1 MSHGQFFLIFTGCA
15 CKRKVRNTEA
25 GTWSD
30 VRVRTREQFTGHDKR
45 ILVCMR
51 THRSFLVLVVF
62 ICCVLMIAPQRAQGS
77 SSPRNGTASSRV
89 ASAAAIPTAQLI
101 QPEELAGL
109 VRSSKSPE
117 PLMLQVGFRVLYVQA
132 HIPGS
137 EYVAASSSASGA
149 QQLRERVQKLPR
161 SKAIVL
167 YCGCCPWR
175 HCPNVQPAFDLL
187 RGMGFTNVK
196 VLFIAHDFGTDWVSK
211 GYPVE
216 TGQ

>member
-1 MSHGQFFLIFTGCA
+1 MASRLGQCIRLRLANRFHLAVQANMKLLIGRA
-15 CKRKVRNTEA
+15 E
-25 GTWSD
+25 
-30 VRVRTREQFTGHDKR
+30 R
-45 ILVCMR
+45 ILGGMR
-51 THRSFLVLVVF
+51 IHNSFLVMTAFL
-62 ICCVLMIAPQRAQGS
+62 CGVLMIASAQS
-77 SSPRNGTASSRV
+77 SMSAGNGAANSSA
-89 ASAAAIPTAQLI
+89 ASATEVPTAQLI

-109 VRSSKSPE
+109 VRSSKSPK

-167 YCGCCPWR
+167 YCGCCPWS